1 MNARPVRVYR
11 SRDGQVLVGYDT
23 GDRDEVGTEWESA
36 RLENVRRY
44 SDETGECMAYYPAL
58 EGSRDF
64 LDIQEWVYVRDEMTR
79 RDESYSYW
87 ADQWTRDEY
96 AECHAEV
103 RAAEDAYDVA
113 RRAFNEIAYVVG
125 E

>member
-1 MNARPVRVYR
+1 MNARPVRTYR
-11 SRDGQVLVGYDT
+11 TRDGQVLVGYDT
-23 GDRDEVGTEWESA
+23 GDRDGVGTERESA

-44 SDETGECMAYYPAL
+44 SDETGECLAYYPTL
-58 EGSRDF
+58 EG
-64 LDIQEWVYVRDEMTR
+64 IYVRDELPHA
-79 RDESYSYW
+79 DGAYW

-96 AECHAEV
+96 AERHAAV
-103 RAAEDAYDVA
+103 RHAEDAYDVA

>member
-1 MNARPVRVYR
+1 MNARPVRTYR
-11 SRDGQVLVGYDT
+11 SRDSQVLVGYDT

-44 SDETGECMAYYPAL
+44 SDDTGECMAYYDTL
-58 EGSRDF
+58 EC
-64 LDIQEWVYVRDEMTR
+64 IYVSGEMSHA
-79 RDESYSYW
+79 DGAYW
-87 ADQWTRDEY
+87 ADLWIRDEY
-96 AECHAEV
+96 AERHAAV
-103 RAAEDAYDVA
+103 RHAEDAYDVA

>member
-1 MNARPVRVYR
+1 MNARPVRIYR

-23 GDRDEVGTEWESA
+23 GDRDEVGTERESA

-44 SDETGECMAYYPAL
+44 SDETGECMACYPAL
-58 EGSRDF
+58 EG
-64 LDIQEWVYVRDEMTR
+64 VYVRDEMTR

-87 ADQWTRDEY
+87 ADQWMRDEY
-96 AECHAEV
+96 AECHAEMV
-103 RAAEDAYDVA
+103 RLEQEHDTA
-113 RRAFNEIAYVVG
+113 RRAFNEIVYVVG

>member
-1 MNARPVRVYR
+1 MNARPVRIYR
-11 SRDGQVLVGYDT
+11 TRDGQVLVGYDT
-23 GDRDEVGTEWESA
+23 GDRDGVGTERESA

-58 EGSRDF
+58 EG
-64 LDIQEWVYVRDEMTR
+64 VYVRDEMTR
-79 RDESYSYW
+79 GHRYPSRSTYNYW
-87 ADQWTRDEY
+87 FDQWIRDEY
-96 AECHAEV
+96 AERHAAV
-103 RAAEDAYDVA
+103 RHAEDAYDAA

>member
-1 MNARPVRVYR
+1 MNARPVRTYR
-11 SRDGQVLVGYDT
+11 TRDGQVLVGYDT
-23 GDRDEVGTEWESA
+23 GDRNEVGTEWESA

-44 SDETGECMAYYPAL
+44 SDETGECMAYYPML
-58 EGSRDF
+58 EG
-64 LDIQEWVYVRDEMTR
+64 IYVSGAMSHADGA
-79 RDESYSYW
+79 YW
-87 ADQWTRDEY
+87 ADQWMRDEY

-103 RAAEDAYDVA
+103 RKAEDAYDAA

>member
-1 MNARPVRVYR
+1 MTVRPVRIYR

-23 GDRDEVGTEWESA
+23 GGRDEVGTEGESA

-44 SDETGECMAYYPAL
+44 GDETGECMAYYPAL
-58 EGSRDF
+58 EG
-64 LDIQEWVYVRDEMTR
+64 VYVRDEMTR

-96 AECHAEV
+96 AARHAEV